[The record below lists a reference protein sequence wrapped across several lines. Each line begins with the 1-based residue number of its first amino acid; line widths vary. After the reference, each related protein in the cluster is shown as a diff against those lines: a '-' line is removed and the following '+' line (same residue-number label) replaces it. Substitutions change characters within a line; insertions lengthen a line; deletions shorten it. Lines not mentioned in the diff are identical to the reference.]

1 MAKRKNTG
9 LKYIFIF
16 MGFVFV
22 YFAYTIYGQL
32 DQISSL
38 EGQLENKKNN
48 LVEIETEIGRI
59 EKELKDSESLSFVE
73 KIARDE
79 YGLVKPKEV
88 IFIDRDKH
96 DSKNPFGNN

>member
-38 EGQLENKKNN
+38 EGQLENKKNH
-48 LVEIETEIGRI
+48 
-59 EKELKDSESLSFVE
+59 LKRFNTYSE
-73 KIARDE
+73 
-79 YGLVKPKEV
+79 Y
-88 IFIDRDKH
+88 
-96 DSKNPFGNN
+96 